1 MYSRSGTFPLIRG
14 VSASKEKLCYEKFE
28 NGGISLKN
36 ILETEQKEYHN
47 DKANKKSR
55 IVFPDKKPA

>member
-1 MYSRSGTFPLIRG
+1 MYSRTGTFPLITG

-36 ILETEQKEYHN
+36 TLKAKQNEHEN
-47 DKANKKSR
+47 NKANKKSR
-55 IVFPDKKPA
+55 IVFPDKKPT